1 MSANNKKLQLR
12 TPGLRLL
19 AACALAVAVLGLWH
33 GLDVR
38 DGIARTGNRFLYG
51 WYGAA
56 FVWGLGLLAASGWL
70 LLIRRPW
77 SLERVFVVC
86 SLALGVLFAA
96 VLPPL
101 SAPDE
106 VAHYISAYQVS
117 NRLMGKTAA
126 DEDGRVLIRA
136 QDAWVEDLEDVLA
149 DDGSGRTSDRDSAVL
164 GQMMTQYTYGEIRGG
179 GPGGGEAAAAPDGGM
194 AEVAGGGAAVAAPG
208 GGMAEA
214 VGGGEAEAAPGGG
227 KSAAV
232 SGDGVAVSYQPAV
245 HTTPLAYAP
254 QAVGITLA
262 RALGLGSIGLLFLG
276 RLFNLLFYTGMG
288 YLTMRRM
295 PFGKEVVFGV
305 GLLPMTLNLVSS
317 MSYDVMILAMTA
329 YFTAVCLDLAY
340 RAERVRLLD
349 VAVLALVM
357 AVMGPCKMVY
367 GVIAGLCLLIPVKK
381 FGGWGR
387 WLAAAAAVLGAFA
400 LAMLVVNSQTV
411 ALYTGIQDRHVIWAD
426 EPGYSFAQLVHSP
439 LLVLKMCYSTL
450 VWQGG
455 ELFSG
460 MIGGSL
466 GNMDPVLN
474 TPYIIVLGLA
484 FTLLMLA
491 LRKPGESLK
500 ISGGQRVWIWVICLI
515 CLGALMFSML
525 LAWTPVSASFIRGVQ
540 GRYLLPLL
548 PIFAISLKNDQLVR
562 TDCDDRKLLFGMICM
577 DVYVILRI
585 FSVVCLRV

>member
-1 MSANNKKLQLR
+1 MSANDKKLQLR

-56 FVWGLGLLAASGWL
+56 FVWGMGLLAASGWL
-70 LLIRRPW
+70 LLIRKQW

-164 GQMMTQYTYGEIRGG
+164 GQMVTQYTYGEIRGG
-179 GPGGGEAAAAPDGGM
+179 GKAA
-194 AEVAGGGAAVAAPG
+194 EAPG
-208 GGMAEA
+208 GGNF
-214 VGGGEAEAAPGGG
+214 
-227 KSAAV
+227 AAV

-387 WLAAAAAVLGAFA
+387 WLLAAAAVLGAFA

-426 EPGYSFAQLVHSP
+426 EPGYSFAQLIHSP

-484 FTLLMLA
+484 FILLMLV

-500 ISGGQRVWIWVICLI
+500 ISGGQRVWIWAICLI

-548 PIFAISLKNDQLVR
+548 PIFALSLKNDRLVR

>member
-19 AACALAVAVLGLWH
+19 AACTLAVAVLGLWH

-56 FVWGLGLLAASGWL
+56 FVWGMGLLAASGWL
-70 LLIRRPW
+70 LLIRKQW

-164 GQMMTQYTYGEIRGG
+164 GQMVTQYTYGEIRGG
-179 GPGGGEAAAAPDGGM
+179 GPAA
-194 AEVAGGGAAVAAPG
+194 E
-208 GGMAEA
+208 
-214 VGGGEAEAAPGGG
+214 APGGG
-227 KSAAV
+227 KFAAV

-245 HTTPLAYAP
+245 HSTPLAYAP

-387 WLAAAAAVLGAFA
+387 WLLAAAAVLGAFA

-426 EPGYSFAQLVHSP
+426 EPGYSFAQLIHSP

-450 VWQGG
+450 VWQGA

-484 FTLLMLA
+484 FILLMLA

-525 LAWTPVSASFIRGVQ
+525 LAWTPVSAGFIQGVQ

-548 PIFAISLKNDQLVR
+548 PIFALSLKNDRLVR

>member
-1 MSANNKKLQLR
+1 MSANDKKLQLR

-56 FVWGLGLLAASGWL
+56 FVWGMGLLAASGWL
-70 LLIRRPW
+70 LLIRRQW

-149 DDGSGRTSDRDSAVL
+149 DDGSGRMSDRDSAVL

-194 AEVAGGGAAVAAPG
+194 VEAVGGGEAEAAPD

-214 VGGGEAEAAPGGG
+214 VGGGEAAASPGGG

-254 QAVGITLA
+254 QAVSYTHLTLPTK
-262 RALGLGSIGLLFLG
+262 R
-276 RLFNLLFYTGMG
+276 
-288 YLTMRRM
+288 
-295 PFGKEVVFGV
+295 
-305 GLLPMTLNLVSS
+305 
-317 MSYDVMILAMTA
+317 
-329 YFTAVCLDLAY
+329 
-340 RAERVRLLD
+340 
-349 VAVLALVM
+349 
-357 AVMGPCKMVY
+357 
-367 GVIAGLCLLIPVKK
+367 
-381 FGGWGR
+381 
-387 WLAAAAAVLGAFA
+387 
-400 LAMLVVNSQTV
+400 
-411 ALYTGIQDRHVIWAD
+411 
-426 EPGYSFAQLVHSP
+426 
-439 LLVLKMCYSTL
+439 
-450 VWQGG
+450 
-455 ELFSG
+455 
-460 MIGGSL
+460 
-466 GNMDPVLN
+466 
-474 TPYIIVLGLA
+474 IV
-484 FTLLMLA
+484 
-491 LRKPGESLK
+491 
-500 ISGGQRVWIWVICLI
+500 
-515 CLGALMFSML
+515 
-525 LAWTPVSASFIRGVQ
+525 
-540 GRYLLPLL
+540 
-548 PIFAISLKNDQLVR
+548 
-562 TDCDDRKLLFGMICM
+562 
-577 DVYVILRI
+577 
-585 FSVVCLRV
+585 

>member
-56 FVWGLGLLAASGWL
+56 FVWGMGLLAASGWL
-70 LLIRRPW
+70 LLIRKRW

-164 GQMMTQYTYGEIRGG
+164 GQMVTQYTYGEIRGG
-179 GPGGGEAAAAPDGGM
+179 GN
-194 AEVAGGGAAVAAPG
+194 
-208 GGMAEA
+208 
-214 VGGGEAEAAPGGG
+214 
-227 KSAAV
+227 SAAV

-262 RALGLGSIGLLFLG
+262 RALGLGSIGLLFMG

-387 WLAAAAAVLGAFA
+387 WLLAAAAVLGAFA

-426 EPGYSFAQLVHSP
+426 EPGYSFAQLIHSP

-450 VWQGG
+450 VWQGA

-484 FTLLMLA
+484 FILLMLA

-525 LAWTPVSASFIRGVQ
+525 LAWTPVSAGFIQGVQ

-548 PIFAISLKNDQLVR
+548 PIFALSLKNDRLVR
-562 TDCDDRKLLFGMICM
+562 TDCDDRKLLFGLICM
-577 DVYVILRI
+577 VVYVILRI

>member
-56 FVWGLGLLAASGWL
+56 FVWGMGLLAASGWL
-70 LLIRRPW
+70 LLIRKQW

-164 GQMMTQYTYGEIRGG
+164 GQMVTQYTYGEIRGG
-179 GPGGGEAAAAPDGGM
+179 GPAA
-194 AEVAGGGAAVAAPG
+194 EAPG
-208 GGMAEA
+208 GGN
-214 VGGGEAEAAPGGG
+214 
-227 KSAAV
+227 SAAV

-262 RALGLGSIGLLFLG
+262 RALGLGSIELLFMG

-288 YLTMRRM
+288 YLTMRRL

-387 WLAAAAAVLGAFA
+387 WLLAAAAVLGAFA

-426 EPGYSFAQLVHSP
+426 EPGYSFAQLIHSP

-450 VWQGG
+450 VWQGA

-484 FTLLMLA
+484 FILLMLA

-525 LAWTPVSASFIRGVQ
+525 LAWTPVSASFIQGVQ

-548 PIFAISLKNDQLVR
+548 PIFALSLKNDRLVR

>member
-56 FVWGLGLLAASGWL
+56 FVWGMGLLAASGWL
-70 LLIRRPW
+70 LLIRKQW

-164 GQMMTQYTYGEIRGG
+164 GQMVTQYTYGEIRGG
-179 GPGGGEAAAAPDGGM
+179 GPAA
-194 AEVAGGGAAVAAPG
+194 EAPG
-208 GGMAEA
+208 GGNF
-214 VGGGEAEAAPGGG
+214 
-227 KSAAV
+227 AAV

-387 WLAAAAAVLGAFA
+387 WLLAAAAVLGAFA

-426 EPGYSFAQLVHSP
+426 EPGYSFAQLIHSP

-450 VWQGG
+450 VWQGA

-484 FTLLMLA
+484 FILLMLA

-525 LAWTPVSASFIRGVQ
+525 LAWTPVSASFIQGVQ

-548 PIFAISLKNDQLVR
+548 PIFVLSLKNDRLVR

>member
-19 AACALAVAVLGLWH
+19 AACTLAVAVLGLWH

-56 FVWGLGLLAASGWL
+56 FVWGMGLLAASGWL
-70 LLIRRPW
+70 LLIRKQW

-86 SLALGVLFAA
+86 SLALGVLFVA

-164 GQMMTQYTYGEIRGG
+164 GQMVTQYTYGEIRGG
-179 GPGGGEAAAAPDGGM
+179 GPAAEP
-194 AEVAGGGAAVAAPG
+194 PG
-208 GGMAEA
+208 GGNF
-214 VGGGEAEAAPGGG
+214 
-227 KSAAV
+227 AAV

-262 RALGLGSIGLLFLG
+262 RALGLGSIGLLFMG

-387 WLAAAAAVLGAFA
+387 WLLAAAAVLGAFA

-426 EPGYSFAQLVHSP
+426 EPGYSFAQLIHSP

-450 VWQGG
+450 VWQGA

-484 FTLLMLA
+484 FILLMLA

-525 LAWTPVSASFIRGVQ
+525 LAWTPVSASFIQGVQ

-548 PIFAISLKNDQLVR
+548 PIFALSLKNDRLVR